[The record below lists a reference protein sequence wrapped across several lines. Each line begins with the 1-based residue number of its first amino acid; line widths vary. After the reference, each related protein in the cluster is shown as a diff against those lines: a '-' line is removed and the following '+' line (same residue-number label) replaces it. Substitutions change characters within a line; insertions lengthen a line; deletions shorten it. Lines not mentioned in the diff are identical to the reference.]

1 MKNIIVLLLIFT
13 ASVSSQTVFRG
24 FQNVGHGL
32 YWEGYEPAKN
42 NTLGNVTVDAWV
54 KIDPQTQTGYIV
66 SAGYGGAHAV
76 LFGVQRINDKYQITG
91 NFHSLLNGQYTNY
104 SFTSNPTLLTNKW
117 YQLSVEV
124 NGSVI
129 TTFIDGVPQ
138 NRNSFQGQRIAA
150 PVQGDPYGGLLY
162 IAGSDHLNFIGSIGQ
177 VRIIEGNAIYAGN
190 GFERQISLFLSNL
203 SRTTGLSVE
212 ATFLADYAKCGSFVT
227 DESNGYR
234 GKRFPGAYTTQN
246 LPYPQCVR
254 DPSYPLFRDAN
265 YTEPTGEAPAT
276 PPSGATVFDSFNRAD
291 TVDLKVLGRTDVGNQ
306 YWQHQYPFAIQADSA
321 AYTGQ
326 NYYAVATVNGASD
339 GTLSVDRVGQAETG
353 LVFRSGANGLFQVFT
368 QGNEIIVFKW
378 VGSGLTTYSAPTGAW
393 QRLTVTMNGQNIAI
407 STGAGS
413 INLTDTELATNTGIG
428 IGIFNPVNIYKFE
441 NFTFTP

>member
-291 TVDLKVLGRTDVGNQ
+291 TVDLRVLGRTDVGNQ

>member
-378 VGSGLTTYSAPTGAW
+378 VGSGLTTYSTPTGAW

-428 IGIFNPVNIYKFE
+428 IGLFNPVNIYKFE